1 MQIGVPKE
9 IKVHEYRVG
18 LVPAAVRELVDAG
31 NSVAVETGAG
41 MGIGATDSDYK
52 LAGASI
58 LPRAEDVFA
67 VADMI
72 VKVKEPQ
79 PAECAMLRP
88 DQLLFTYLHLAA
100 DPVQASGLCDSG
112 VTAIAYETVTADD
125 GSLPLLTPMSQVAGR
140 MSIQAG
146 AACLEKAAGGRGILL
161 GGVPGV
167 SPAKVVI
174 IGGGV
179 AGTAAAEIAIG
190 MQVDVTILDVSLAR
204 LAELSARFGNQVKTA
219 YSTSGSLH
227 AHTSDADLVIGAVLI
242 PGHTAPKILT
252 REMIKKMKPGS
263 VVVDIAIDQ
272 GGCFETS
279 VPTTH
284 AEPTYV
290 IDDVVHYCVANM
302 PGAVPCTSS
311 FALNCATLPF
321 VKQLADLGWRQA
333 IVANPHLKN
342 GLTVH
347 AGSIVHKGVAEDLG
361 MDYQDLERL
370 IPASTIS
377 NTDTRHPSAH
387 SAGI

>member
-1 MQIGVPKE
+1 MRIGVPKE

-18 LVPAAVRELVDAG
+18 LVPAAVRELVDARH
-31 NSVAVETGAG
+31 SVVVETDAG
-41 MGIGATDSDYK
+41 LGIGATDDDYE
-52 LAGASI
+52 LAGATI
-58 LPRAEDVFA
+58 LPAAENVFA
-67 VADMI
+67 RADMI

-79 PAECAMLRP
+79 PAECAQLRP
-88 DQLLFTYLHLAA
+88 KQLLFTYLHLAA
-100 DPVQASGLCDSG
+100 DPVQARGLCDSG
-112 VTAIAYETVTADD
+112 ATAIAYETITADD

-161 GGVPGV
+161 GGIPGV
-167 SPAKVVI
+167 NPAKVVI

-179 AGTAAAEIAIG
+179 AGTAAAEIAVG
-190 MQVDVTILDVSLAR
+190 MQADVTVLDISLSR
-204 LAELSARFGNQVKTA
+204 LAELSDRFGNHIKTV
-219 YSTSGSLH
+219 YSTSESLR
-227 AHTSDADLVIGAVLI
+227 TLTEDADLVIGAVLI
-242 PGHTAPKILT
+242 PGHAAPKVMT
-252 REMIKKMKPGS
+252 REMIGNMKSGS

-290 IDDVVHYCVANM
+290 VDGVVHYCVANM
-302 PGAVPCTSS
+302 PGAVPLTSS
-311 FALNCATLPF
+311 IALNCATLPF

-347 AGSIVHKGVAEDLG
+347 AGKVVHEGVAA
-361 MDYQDLERL
+361 DLER
-370 IPASTIS
+370 AYRDGSFAK
-377 NTDTRHPSAH
+377 RVRVV
-387 SAGI
+387 